1 MTDTIVLH
9 DAGECRDIVGVWG
22 DRSCPELQV
31 YFHCHNCPVY
41 AATGRDLLSREPP
54 ANYLADLAAARIF
67 ESTVDTSEQHS
78 MITFRLGAE
87 WFSLPT
93 HLIVEIGNPSA
104 AHKVPHR
111 KNPAFF
117 GLVNVRGN
125 VIPLINLRQLI
136 RASVDAV
143 EGSRRRII
151 VEQDGQ
157 PWAFDVDDIEGIR
170 RVADSELFR
179 PPVSVEIATPA
190 FIVTMYRAE
199 CGDVGVLDTTLVAR
213 AVQEACR

>member
-1 MTDTIVLH
+1 MTDIIALKDT
-9 DAGECRDIVGVWG
+9 GECRDVVGVWG
-22 DRSCPELQV
+22 DRSCAELQL

-54 ANYLADLAAARIF
+54 AGYLADLAAERTF
-67 ESTVDTSEQHS
+67 DSSVDTTEQHS
-78 MITFRLGAE
+78 MITFRLGGE
-87 WFSLPT
+87 WFALPT
-93 HLIVEIGNPSA
+93 QLIVEIGNPSA

-136 RASVDAV
+136 RASEDVA
-143 EGSRRRII
+143 EGGRRRII

-170 RVADSELFR
+170 RVADSELFK
-179 PPVSVEIATPA
+179 PPVSVEIASPA

-199 CGDVGVLDTTLVAR
+199 CGDVGVLDTMLVAR